1 MKKKRV
7 LVIGHRAPD
16 SDAFCSAIGH
26 AYFKNHL
33 DKSRLYGPCLAGA
46 LNEETALVLE
56 RYNLETPPTIFESDR
71 NLMPL

>member
-16 SDAFCSAIGH
+16 SDTVCSAIGY
-26 AYFKNHL
+26 AYLKNHL
-33 DKSRLYGPCLAGA
+33 DKSQLYVPCRAGA

-56 RYNLETPPTIFESDR
+56 RYNLETPPAIFESDK
-71 NLMPL
+71 NLMLL